1 MDPRQIIRL
10 AAINEEYYFG
20 LPHALEEADK
30 HRITAI
36 DVEEVMI
43 RGTINQRNPRNNRY
57 RMRYR
62 DIQIV
67 VELNLSQVT
76 IITVMRD

>member
-1 MDPRQIIRL
+1 MDPRHIIRQVAL
-10 AAINEEYYFG
+10 EEEYVFN
-20 LPHALEEADK
+20 LPHALEEAD
-30 HRITAI
+30 IQGISFI

-43 RGTINQRNPRNNRY
+43 RGTINQKNTENNRY

-67 VELNLSQVT
+67 VEVVYDQVT